1 MTENQIEIIAELR
14 MDRLD
19 KQFLK
24 GPMTQEEY
32 DKAVQEIEEWTRTA
46 KYWREHVSLE
56 TILN

>member
-1 MTENQIEIIAELR
+1 MTEHQIEIIAERR

-19 KQFLK
+19 EQLLK
-24 GPMTQEEY
+24 GSMTQEEY
-32 DKAVQEIEEWTRTA
+32 NKAVQEIEKWTRTA